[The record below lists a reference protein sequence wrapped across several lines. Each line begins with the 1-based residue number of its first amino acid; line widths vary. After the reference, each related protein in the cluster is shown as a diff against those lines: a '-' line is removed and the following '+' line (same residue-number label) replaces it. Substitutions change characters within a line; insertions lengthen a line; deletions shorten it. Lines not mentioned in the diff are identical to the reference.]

1 MFFAVL
7 SEEIEIQSTF
17 SRGEG
22 LQCVRRSSTKMRYV
36 SRNAHGETVGV
47 SFAVLSEKIGMQST
61 FSRGEGVQRV
71 RRSPAKMR
79 YAPKI
84 PLKN

>member
-1 MFFAVL
+1 M
-7 SEEIEIQSTF
+7 QSTF

-22 LQCVRRSSTKMRYV
+22 VQRVRRSPAKMRYAQKR
-36 SRNAHGETVGV
+36 SPQ
-47 SFAVLSEKIGMQST
+47 VLSAYGERFFSVFVGLSEEIGMQST